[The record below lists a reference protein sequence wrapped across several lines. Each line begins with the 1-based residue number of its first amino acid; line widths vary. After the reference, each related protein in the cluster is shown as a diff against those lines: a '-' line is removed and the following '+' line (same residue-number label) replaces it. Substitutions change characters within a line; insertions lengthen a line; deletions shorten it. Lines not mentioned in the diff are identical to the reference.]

1 MSNNYDRESSA
12 TIKKWQK
19 IRENDEA
26 SHESAKAGLYKF
38 FETALKNDAVRR
50 QVEKELQETRH
61 SGGRSK
67 FRGDE
72 SGFNIVD
79 DDYDET
85 VDGSGKY

>member
-1 MSNNYDRESSA
+1 MSNYDRESSA

-19 IRENDEA
+19 IKEQDEA

-38 FETALKNDAVRR
+38 FETALKNETVRR
-50 QVEKELQETRH
+50 QVEKELQEARH
-61 SGGRSK
+61 GSRSK

-72 SGFNIVD
+72 SGYNIVQ

-85 VDGSGKY
+85 CDGDGKS